1 MIFLRSVVF
10 NLFFFPFTA
19 MICLVGQPL
28 RLAPP
33 HWMRLY
39 VRYWAMGAMAIVR
52 VVCGIR
58 IRIEGRENL
67 PDGGFILAAKHQS
80 AFDTM
85 IWLMVLPQPIYVLKK
100 ELLDLPLWGSLA
112 RHSGTIAVDR
122 SAGAAALRGL
132 VKQGR
137 EALQNG
143 HAVVIFPEG
152 TRTQPGERVP
162 YQPGV
167 AALATATGAIVVPA
181 ATDSG
186 RLWGRRA
193 FWKMPGTITVS
204 ILPPLP
210 AGLRREAMM
219 TMMEQAIETRTAE
232 LYAQDPTAA
241 PNSTHR
247 QEKRQGADTAPSA

>member
-1 MIFLRSVVF
+1 MTYLRSVVF

-19 MICLVGQPL
+19 LICLFGQPL
-28 RLAPP
+28 RLGRP
-33 HWMRLY
+33 HWTRLY

-52 VVCGIR
+52 IVCGIR

-85 IWLMVLPQPIYVLKK
+85 IWLMVLRQPCYVLKQ
-100 ELLDLPLWGSLA
+100 ELLDLPLWGGLA
-112 RHSGTIAVDR
+112 RHSGIIAVDR
-122 SAGAAALRGL
+122 GAGASALRGL

-137 EALQNG
+137 EVLAEG
-143 HAVVIFPEG
+143 RAVVIFPEG
-152 TRTQPGERVP
+152 TRTLPGERVA

-193 FWKMPGTITVS
+193 FWKTPGTITVS

-219 TMMEQAIETRTAE
+219 TMMENVIETRTAE
-232 LYAQDPTAA
+232 LFEMSGHAT

-247 QEKRQGADTAPSA
+247 QEKRPAPAA

>member
-1 MIFLRSVVF
+1 MIYLRSMLF

-28 RLAPP
+28 RLGPSS
-33 HWMRLY
+33 WTRRY
-39 VRYWAMGAMAIVR
+39 VRYWAIGAMGAVR
-52 VVCGIR
+52 MLCGIR

-67 PDGGFILAAKHQS
+67 PDGAFILAAKHQS

-85 IWLMVLPQPIYVLKK
+85 IWLMVLRQPCYVLKK
-100 ELLDLPLWGSLA
+100 ELLALPLWGGLA

-122 SAGAAALRGL
+122 SAGAAALRTL

-137 EALQNG
+137 EVLADG
-143 HAVVIFPEG
+143 RAVVIFPEG
-152 TRTQPGERVP
+152 TRTVPGERVP

-193 FWKMPGTITVS
+193 FWKVPGTITVS

-219 TMMEQAIETRTAE
+219 TMMEQVIEARTAE
-232 LYAQDPTAA
+232 LYAQDANAEPT
-241 PNSTHR
+241 STHR
-247 QEKRQGADTAPSA
+247 QERRAAPPAPAA

>member
-19 MICLVGQPL
+19 MICLFGQPL
-28 RLAPP
+28 RLGPP
-33 HWMRLY
+33 HWTRLY

-85 IWLMVLPQPIYVLKK
+85 IWLMVLRQPAYVLKK
-100 ELLDLPLWGSLA
+100 ELLDLPLWGGLA
-112 RHSGTIAVDR
+112 VHSGTIAVDR
-122 SAGAAALRGL
+122 AAGASALRGL

-137 EALQNG
+137 DVLGEG
-143 HAVVIFPEG
+143 RAVVIFPEG
-152 TRTQPGERVP
+152 TRTEPGQRVP

-167 AALATATGAIVVPA
+167 AALAVATGAIVVPA

-193 FWKMPGTITVS
+193 FWKVPGTITVS

-219 TMMEQAIETRTAE
+219 TALEDVIETRTAE
-232 LYAQDPTAA
+232 LFGQAGDAV

-247 QEKRQGADTAPSA
+247 QEKRVAVAPEV